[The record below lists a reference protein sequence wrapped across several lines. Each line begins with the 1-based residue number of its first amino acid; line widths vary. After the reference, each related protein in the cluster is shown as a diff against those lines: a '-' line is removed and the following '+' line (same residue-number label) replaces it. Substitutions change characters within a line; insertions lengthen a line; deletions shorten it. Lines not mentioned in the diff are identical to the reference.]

1 MLPKR
6 PRPPLTPLPENS
18 TKKIQMN
25 TNEKLMNEYLESAK
39 NTFRQYKA
47 LGEKTYAQLSDEQLC
62 LTVGEASN
70 SIVTIVKH
78 LRGNM
83 LSRWTDFLTTDG
95 EKPDRNRDAEFE
107 PELTDRSALMSQWNE
122 GWNCLLNTLDGLSA
136 SDLSR
141 QVLIRNEPHTVVAA
155 INRQLAHYA
164 YHVGQIVYLGK
175 MLCNNNWKSLS
186 IPRGGSEA
194 YNERVFAGKN
204 PSQEDDN
211 NNL

>member
-1 MLPKR
+1 
-6 PRPPLTPLPENS
+6 
-18 TKKIQMN
+18 MN

-70 SIVTIVKH
+70 SIATIVKH

-107 PELTDRSALMSQWNE
+107 PEPTSRAALMSQWNE
-122 GWNCLLNTLDGLSA
+122 GWNCILNTLDGLSA

-164 YHVGQIVYLGK
+164 YHIGQIVFLGK

-204 PSQEDDN
+204 PSQEDDEN
-211 NNL
+211 NQ